1 MRDLTLGTLGYVRAP
16 NDAPQRLTSSCPSL
30 CPLASTELAS
40 RAGNH
45 HHHDTGS
52 DPDLLLGN
60 CSTNSSPT
68 HFPSAS
74 SHARSQ
80 QAQGIDRRRS
90 WTGDLEDLEESR
102 RGRRRYSGQNHLQA
116 QNMVNIAR
124 YLLKP
129 GHGSDSISVSSC
141 FDAVDLDATQEYYYC
156 VPIIRNVNINSF
168 SCVCVASKSELIEII
183 SVSNARL

>member
-1 MRDLTLGTLGYVRAP
+1 MRDLTLGTLGFHIRAS

-30 CPLASTELAS
+30 CPLTSTELAS
-40 RAGNH
+40 RSGNHHH

-74 SHARSQ
+74 GHARSQ
-80 QAQGIDRRRS
+80 QTQGIDRRRS

-102 RGRRRYSGQNHLQA
+102 RGHRRYSGQNHLQA
-116 QNMVNIAR
+116 QNMVNIDR

-129 GHGSDSISVSSC
+129 GHGPDSISVSSC
-141 FDAVDLDATQEYYYC
+141 FDAVDFDAT
-156 VPIIRNVNINSF
+156 
-168 SCVCVASKSELIEII
+168 
-183 SVSNARL
+183 